1 MFNSLKIK
9 QIIGREILDSRGNPT
24 VEVKVI
30 LRNGVSGVASVPS
43 GASTGSHEALELR
56 DNDPKRYG
64 GQGVLKA
71 IKNVNTV
78 LNDLLVGKKATA
90 QEKIDQ
96 MMIEKDGTE
105 NKSKLGA
112 NAILG
117 VSLACARAAA
127 KTLNLPLYKY
137 LRQAYNLNLADYRLP
152 LPMMNVIN
160 GGKHADNTISTQ
172 EFMIV
177 PKAKLFKERVRSGAE
192 IFHAL
197 KKILQNY
204 KVNALVGDEGG
215 YAPNIEGPFGYA
227 PDFDEDE
234 IGLELI
240 MKAIAA
246 AGYKSGSQIS
256 IAIDV
261 AASELYKKGKG
272 YDFNFKQ
279 KNQGQ
284 LFNNY
289 SEVAEMYQAWV
300 EKYPIISIED
310 PLAEDEWKQWKDFTG
325 KMGKKIM
332 IVGDD
337 LFVTN
342 IKRLERGIKENVANA
357 ILIKLNQIGTL
368 TETMQTITLAQENN
382 YKVVISHRSG
392 ETDDTTIADLAVAVN
407 ADYIK
412 AGSLSRSERVSKYN
426 RLMEIEEEILKISN
440 I

>member
-9 QIIGREILDSRGNPT
+9 QIIAREILDSRGNPT
-24 VEVKVI
+24 VEAKVL
-30 LRNGVSGVASVPS
+30 LRNGVSGAASVPS

-56 DNDPKRYG
+56 DNDLKRYG
-64 GQGVLKA
+64 GKGVLKA
-71 IKNVNTV
+71 VKNVNTV
-78 LNDLLVGKKATA
+78 LNDLLIGKKVTA
-90 QEKIDQ
+90 QKKIDQ

-117 VSLACARAAA
+117 VSMACAHAAA
-127 KTLNLPLYKY
+127 NALDLPLYKY
-137 LRQAYNLNLADYRLP
+137 LRQSYGINLKDYKLP

-204 KVNALVGDEGG
+204 RVNALVGDEGG

-240 MKAIAA
+240 VKAIGA
-246 AGYKSGSQIS
+246 AGYKPGDQVS

-284 LFNNY
+284 FFKSY
-289 SEVAEMYQAWV
+289 KEVAEMYQAWV
-300 EKYPIISIED
+300 DKYPIISIED
-310 PLAEDEWKQWKDFTG
+310 PLAEDEWNQWKDFTG

-342 IKRLERGIKENVANA
+342 INRLKKGIEKNIANS

-368 TETMQTITLAQENN
+368 TETIQAISLAQKNK

-392 ETDDTTIADLAVAVN
+392 ETNDTTIADLAVAVN
-407 ADYIK
+407 ADFIK
-412 AGSLSRSERVSKYN
+412 TGSLSRSERVGKYN
-426 RLMEIEEEILKISN
+426 RLMEIEEELAEQRG
-440 I
+440 